1 MKKIKCNSLKVL
13 LDERNNNLKKIYFKW
28 KISFH
33 KMKILSDIV

>member
-13 LDERNNNLKKIYFKW
+13 LEGSNNNLKKIYYKW

-33 KMKILSDIV
+33 KMKKLLDIV